1 MELWGRNLETNKAV
15 KSIDQPRPASSQTVL
30 RELYELL
37 EDYAPAWYTEE
48 HHKRAAAALGDLFSH
63 GAIH

>member
-1 MELWGRNLETNKAV
+1 MELSRRNIGNNKAIT
-15 KSIDQPRPASSQTVL
+15 SIDKHRPASTQTVL

-48 HHKRAAAALGDLFSH
+48 HHTRVAAALGDLFSH
-63 GAIH
+63 GAIQ

>member
-1 MELWGRNLETNKAV
+1 MELSRRNIGTNKAIT
-15 KSIDQPRPASSQTVL
+15 SIDKHRPASTQTVL

-48 HHKRAAAALGDLFSH
+48 HHTRVAAALGDLFSH
-63 GAIH
+63 GAIQ

>member
-1 MELWGRNLETNKAV
+1 MELWERNLGTNKAV
-15 KSIDQPRPASSQTVL
+15 TSIDQPRPASTQTVL

-37 EDYAPAWYTEE
+37 EDYAPSWYTEE
-48 HHKRAAAALGDLFSH
+48 HHKRATTALGELFAQ

>member
-1 MELWGRNLETNKAV
+1 MELWGRNLGTNNTAT
-15 KSIDQPRPASSQTVL
+15 SIDQHRPASTQAVL

-48 HHKRAAAALGDLFSH
+48 HHQRAAGALGELLSR
-63 GAIH
+63 GAVQ